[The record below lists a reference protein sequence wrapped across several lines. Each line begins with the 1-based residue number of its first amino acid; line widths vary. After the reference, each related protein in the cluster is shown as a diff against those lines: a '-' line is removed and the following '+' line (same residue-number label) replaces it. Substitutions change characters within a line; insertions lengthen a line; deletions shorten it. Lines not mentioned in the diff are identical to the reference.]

1 MLIIKVENNNIEKAL
16 KIFKNKVRKTGQ
28 TQKLRENKEFE
39 KPSITNRKSLQKAK
53 YIQNL
58 KDSNQEM

>member
-58 KDSNQEM
+58 KDSDQEI

>member
-28 TQKLRENKEFE
+28 TQKLREKKEFE
-39 KPSITNRKSLQKAK
+39 KPSIANRKSLQKAK
-53 YIQNL
+53 YIQSL
-58 KDSNQEM
+58 KDLDQEM

>member
-1 MLIIKVENNNIEKAL
+1 MLIVKVENNNIEKAL

-39 KPSITNRKSLQKAK
+39 KPSVTNRKSLQKAK

-58 KDSNQEM
+58 KDSDQEL

>member
-28 TQKLRENKEFE
+28 AQKLRENKEFE